1 MNILIYGAGTIGMHI
16 CHLLD
21 NKDNNI
27 YIFIR
32 NKDYDLDKLKIN
44 LTIRDNA
51 KLLSKHR
58 IINNQNITFINNLK
72 LLKKI
77 KLNYIFVT
85 AKIIDN
91 TNQILKKIRNIMSYN
106 TFVITPC
113 TILPDWWLAKYG
125 DNNKFKIIIPT
136 KKSICMTMWISG
148 VKKGNNIIIR
158 HTQRGYPIKE
168 INKSGFEAAL
178 KLRQMIKKKSK
189 SPLIKNSYSEIYLKV
204 INSFAFNLIAI
215 KYNQNNNQLAKNK
228 LAISDIKVIMS
239 EFDRAVLD
247 LGLEITQSIESRIKQ
262 TLSSKKHTMSM
273 LNDFRLKKPVE
284 LNNQWKSLKKI
295 KNIKINKIIN
305 SKKCFDFVINKIND
319 NNI

>member
-27 YIFIR
+27 YVFIR

-44 LTIRDNA
+44 LTIRDNS

-113 TILPDWWLAKYG
+113 TILPDWW
-125 DNNKFKIIIPT
+125 
-136 KKSICMTMWISG
+136 
-148 VKKGNNIIIR
+148 
-158 HTQRGYPIKE
+158 
-168 INKSGFEAAL
+168 
-178 KLRQMIKKKSK
+178 
-189 SPLIKNSYSEIYLKV
+189 
-204 INSFAFNLIAI
+204 
-215 KYNQNNNQLAKNK
+215 
-228 LAISDIKVIMS
+228 
-239 EFDRAVLD
+239 
-247 LGLEITQSIESRIKQ
+247 
-262 TLSSKKHTMSM
+262 
-273 LNDFRLKKPVE
+273 
-284 LNNQWKSLKKI
+284 
-295 KNIKINKIIN
+295 
-305 SKKCFDFVINKIND
+305 
-319 NNI
+319 